1 MDVPCGCRE
10 IVPSLSCVSLYQWAR
25 IHQSCMK
32 LLCCFHVTWGRL
44 NFRSLVDS
52 FGDFSLYNYSLCPT
66 NTVTCM
72 NQHLFHHP
80 IFVLDNMFACV
91 SLICVLQNF
100 VHNNDHNF
108 FFFLYIGY
116 NFFFCYNLEFINGTI
131 DSYTLL
137 CFKNL

>member
-1 MDVPCGCRE
+1 MDVASGCRE
-10 IVPSLSCVSLYQWAR
+10 IVPSLSCVSLYQWAG

-44 NFRSLVDS
+44 NFRSLVDT
-52 FGDFSLYNYSLCPT
+52 FGEFSLYNYSLCPT

-80 IFVLDNMFACV
+80 ILFWIICLPG
-91 SLICVLQNF
+91 SLSSTSYKTSYTIMITI
-100 VHNNDHNF
+100 F
-108 FFFLYIGY
+108 FCC
-116 NFFFCYNLEFINGTI
+116 CYNLEFINGTI